1 MFNYPKNL
9 YTDVRI
15 ETVMTTN
22 IVIEND
28 QLKANKSKREKG
40 ALIRI
45 YDGRRWYYK
54 ASSEVEKLQEAIDE
68 LALMAEP
75 NEQVMDTPIV
85 KKLEVNKDTLMVFD
99 GEAFLNTANDEKMAL
114 VKHCASLIDADEI
127 KMWQSIYQDR
137 RIVKDFYSSKGS
149 ELHFDTQS
157 YAMCL
162 RYVIE
167 ANGQSHGGSYDV
179 MGQTFDQLLNHDDE
193 YKREIAKD
201 IEYIKHAVPVKPG
214 MYTVVM
220 APSVTGVF
228 AHESFGHKSESD
240 FMVGD
245 ETMLKEWEL
254 GRQVGCAEL
263 SIEDRGDWFGN
274 GYVPYDDEGTKAK
287 STQIITHGILSGRL
301 HSAATAAALNEEVSG
316 NARAMNFQFEPL
328 VRMTGTYI
336 KPGKETIEEVF
347 APIKEGVYI
356 ECINH
361 GSGMSTFTIAPRR
374 AYMIR
379 DGKIAEPVQ
388 VSVITGNVMET
399 LYHIEALSTHFEALS
414 FALGGCGKMEQ
425 WPLPVAFGGPY
436 MRVSEINVQ

>member
-68 LALMAEP
+68 P
-75 NEQVMDTPIV
+75 NEQVMDMPIV

-179 MGQTFDQLLNHDDE
+179 MGQNFDQLLSISVKSQRILNISSMLFRLSRVCIQWLWHRVLQVCLLMKALAIRVNLILWWAM
-193 YKREIAKD
+193 KRCLRNGSL
-201 IEYIKHAVPVKPG
+201 AV
-214 MYTVVM
+214 
-220 APSVTGVF
+220 
-228 AHESFGHKSESD
+228 
-240 FMVGD
+240 
-245 ETMLKEWEL
+245 
-254 GRQVGCAEL
+254 R
-263 SIEDRGDWFGN
+263 
-274 GYVPYDDEGTKAK
+274 
-287 STQIITHGILSGRL
+287 
-301 HSAATAAALNEEVSG
+301 
-316 NARAMNFQFEPL
+316 
-328 VRMTGTYI
+328 
-336 KPGKETIEEVF
+336 
-347 APIKEGVYI
+347 
-356 ECINH
+356 
-361 GSGMSTFTIAPRR
+361 
-374 AYMIR
+374 
-379 DGKIAEPVQ
+379 
-388 VSVITGNVMET
+388 
-399 LYHIEALSTHFEALS
+399 
-414 FALGGCGKMEQ
+414 
-425 WPLPVAFGGPY
+425 
-436 MRVSEINVQ
+436 